1 MSDVAHSLPESSGKQ
16 PSRVYRWIVLVLIS
30 LAMFG
35 NYYIYDSISP
45 LADVLKTQ
53 LGFTDANIGWLQ
65 AIYSIPN
72 IFMVLI
78 GGLIIDYLGTRKAT
92 LIFAALCLA
101 GAVVTVLSGQLLS
114 MAAGRLI
121 FGLGAESLIVAVT
134 TALAKW
140 FRGKELSLAFGVNM
154 TIARLGS
161 YAAFKSPTWGAALYD
176 DWRMP
181 LLISVGMGVICV
193 TGAVCYWLLE
203 AQAEK
208 RYTLSEADET
218 DKVRFSDLFRFGTSY
233 WYVVLLCITFYSAI
247 FPFQTFAVKFFM
259 EAHGATRQYG
269 GDLLSRLTLFAMIG
283 TPLFGY
289 LADRIGKR
297 SLLMMFGSL
306 SLVPVYLLMAYSDV
320 HLMVPMAIMGIAYS
334 LIPAVMWPS
343 VAYLVDQSKL
353 GTAYGLMT
361 MIQNIGLAGFNV
373 LIGWSNTHW
382 AASPENPVGYNP
394 GMWMF
399 SGLGVLGLLF
409 AYLLRRAETGP
420 NARGLETITVKSS
433 D

>member
-306 SLVPVYLLMAYSDV
+306 SLVPGPTL
-320 HLMVPMAIMGIAYS
+320 HN
-334 LIPAVMWPS
+334 
-343 VAYLVDQSKL
+343 K
-353 GTAYGLMT
+353 
-361 MIQNIGLAGFNV
+361 
-373 LIGWSNTHW
+373 
-382 AASPENPVGYNP
+382 AAHTTE
-394 GMWMF
+394 
-399 SGLGVLGLLF
+399 
-409 AYLLRRAETGP
+409 
-420 NARGLETITVKSS
+420 
-433 D
+433 